1 MNSRLTTGVG
11 NNETVN
17 TTNKHQEEEEVT
29 DATEVFPPVPKHG
42 ENGSAYVPWLV
53 VSGDND

>member
-1 MNSRLTTGVG
+1 MNSRLTTGGG

-17 TTNKHQEEEEVT
+17 KTNKDQEEEVT